1 MARILTGQVVATSRM
16 SEVEVASALA
26 RRFRE
31 GTLARRDM
39 ERALAALH
47 ADLRSIALVEMVAEV
62 VELAV
67 ALLGRHPLRAGDSLQ
82 LGSCLRRQ
90 LTDELL
96 LLASRGITVSAWAT
110 RTDDIVEPYEDDG

>member
-1 MARILTGQVVATSRM
+1 VARILAGHVVATSRM

-62 VELAV
+62 VEVAV
-67 ALLGRHPLRAGDSLQ
+67 SLLGRHPLRAGDSLQ
-82 LGSCLRRQ
+82 LASCLYLRRQ
-90 LTDELL
+90 LTEELM
-96 LLASRGITVSAWAT
+96 LLAYDERLNTAARAERLPLASTA
-110 RTDDIVEPYEDDG
+110 